1 MNITTRAN
9 DFPLTGAIDRFV
21 KDELRSAF
29 RRLDAEIISIDVSMK
44 DANGP
49 KGGVDKQALVRVQM
63 RNRQVITVEAEHE
76 NLYAAVRGAVKRA
89 KYQDESTNVSI
100 VSVSR
105 LAGLPQLGHGTSR
118 QLGWRSSGLPG
129 VSNDTS

>member
-49 KGGVDKQALVRVQM
+49 KGGVDKQVLICVHL
-63 RNRQVITVEAEHE
+63 RNRQQLALDTAHT
-76 NLYAAVRGAVKRA
+76 NLYAAIKTGVKRTRRTVQRA
-89 KYQDESTNVSI
+89 LRK
-100 VSVSR
+100 SR
-105 LAGLPQLGHGTSR
+105 RVDR
-118 QLGWRSSGLPG
+118 QTLRELRDDQP
-129 VSNDTS
+129 VMTVPPP